1 MLAQPVESTT
11 LATVAYDFAAQ
22 LLRLQFRSRAVYF
35 YFGVP
40 PAVHQALLAA
50 TSKGAYFNR
59 NIRDRFPFQR
69 EPDPNGR
76 SQHCF
81 SPQSEPF

>member
-22 LLRLQFRSRAVYF
+22 LLRLQFRSREVYF

-40 PAVHQALLAA
+40 PAVQQALLAA

-69 EPDPNGR
+69 EPDPNAR